1 VALPP
6 FTTLVEEHRAAVWGY
21 LVALAGPANAPDLL
35 QETLLSALRAYPEVK
50 HADNL
55 RGWLFSIA
63 RSRVIDDARRRT
75 RRPEHVTDDVPQSW
89 SLDDAS
95 MRAVEDADLWRRVDA
110 LPAKQRHAV
119 VLRFVGDLPYAEIAE
134 LVGCSEPAARQNV
147 RAGLARLR
155 EELS

>member
-1 VALPP
+1 MR
-6 FTTLVEEHRAAVWGY
+6 RA
-21 LVALAGPANAPDLL
+21 
-35 QETLLSALRAYPEVK
+35 
-50 HADNL
+50 
-55 RGWLFSIA
+55 
-63 RSRVIDDARRRT
+63 
-75 RRPEHVTDDVPQSW
+75 RRPELVTDDVPQSW
-89 SLDDAS
+89 SVDGD
-95 MRAVEDADLWRRVDA
+95 VPDADLWRRVDA

>member
-1 VALPP
+1 MALPP

-50 HADNL
+50 HTENL
-55 RGWLFSIA
+55 RGWLFSVA
-63 RSRVIDDARRRT
+63 RSRVIDDARRRA

-89 SLDDAS
+89 SLDQHPVD
-95 MRAVEDADLWRRVDA
+95 DADLWRRVDA

-119 VLRFVGDLPYAEIAE
+119 VLRFVGDLPYSEIAE

-155 EELS
+155 EELQ